1 MSLSLWNW
9 GNNPLQ
15 YQEDIVE
22 AEFKEIA
29 WKGARVSLAETQ
41 KRGEN
46 AASQSENGMPSDAP
60 AQRTGPARDGRIG
73 MQRRFFSRA
82 AREKTDRRIMFR

>member
-41 KRGEN
+41 KCGEN
-46 AASQSENGMPSDAP
+46 VASQSENGIPS
-60 AQRTGPARDGRIG
+60 DGRIDR
-73 MQRRFFSRA
+73 QRRFFSRA